1 MKSWPAFPSTNS
13 SWSASNQA
21 SLQRNGSSVA
31 FCAGTPCS
39 TRAFHRTHGD
49 AVLLGHLCDE
59 EQLMQIKIQGVGLMS
74 NFEATDN

>member
-31 FCAGTPCS
+31 
-39 TRAFHRTHGD
+39 RAFHRTHGD